1 MLLDRKRINR
11 WAKWVALFLAI
22 VFAAGFLF
30 MGVGYG
36 GAGFNLSEL
45 FTGDNN
51 VQDNPQTPEDKIAAY
66 QAQLTQNPKDVA
78 ALIGL
83 ATVYQQNDDLLR
95 AAAYLELALEADPA
109 QKEVYL
115 RLANIYMSA
124 DVGNYAAAVAVLNK
138 ATQVDASNP
147 DVFLKLGTA
156 QNSLGNTEAALLAWQ
171 KFLELAPNDDMATV
185 VREQVEELSKKPTTT
200 TTSTTS
206 TSGSTATTAAG
217 SSTTA
222 TTTP

>member
-45 FTGDNN
+45 FTSDNN
-51 VQDNPQTPEDKIAAY
+51 VPDNPQTPEDKIAAY
-66 QAQLTQNPKDVA
+66 QAQLTQNPNDMA

-95 AAAYLELALEADPA
+95 AAAYLELALRPIP
-109 QKEVYL
+109 L
-115 RLANIYMSA
+115 RRNF
-124 DVGNYAAAVAVLNK
+124 
-138 ATQVDASNP
+138 TCASP
-147 DVFLKLGTA
+147 
-156 QNSLGNTEAALLAWQ
+156 
-171 KFLELAPNDDMATV
+171 
-185 VREQVEELSKKPTTT
+185 
-200 TTSTTS
+200 TST
-206 TSGSTATTAAG
+206 
-217 SSTTA
+217 
-222 TTTP
+222 

>member
-83 ATVYQQNDDLLR
+83 ATVYQQNEDLLR
-95 AAAYLELALEADPA
+95 AAAYLQLALEADPA

-124 DVGNYAAAVAVLNK
+124 DVGNNEAAVAVLNK
-138 ATQVDASNP
+138 ATQVDAGNP

-217 SSTTA
+217 TSTTA

>member
-1 MLLDRKRINR
+1 LLLDRKRINK
-11 WAKWVALFLAI
+11 WAKWVALLLAI

-45 FTGDNN
+45 FTGDKS
-51 VQDNPQTPEDKIAAY
+51 VKDNPQTPEDKIAAY

-83 ATVYQQNDDLLR
+83 ATVYQQNEDLLR
-95 AAAYLELALEADPA
+95 AAAYLQLALEADPS
-109 QKEVYL
+109 QKELYL
-115 RLANIYMSA
+115 RLANIYMSG
-124 DVGNYAAAVAVLNK
+124 DVSNYAAAVEVLNK

-171 KFLELAPNDDMATV
+171 KFLVLAPDDDMATV
-185 VREQVEELSKKPTTT
+185 VQEKVDELSKKPTTT